1 MEPFFNLS
9 YYGGISWE
17 TYYSWP
23 VSYKRWYMKRLNKE
37 MERARNNG
45 EEDMVSKAAHH
56 NDPDVRQMM
65 GKRPF
70 VPHSLKR

>member
-1 MEPFFNLS
+1 
-9 YYGGISWE
+9 
-17 TYYSWP
+17 
-23 VSYKRWYMKRLNKE
+23 MKRLNKE